1 MVLDKI
7 RTVLKMIRFEHSV
20 FALPFALLSALIA
33 ARGVPDIHQIVW
45 IVLACVFARTAAM
58 SFNRLVDFEFD
69 KINPRTC
76 SWALPAGAVSRG
88 FVAVF
93 VIVNVLLFIFAAAQL
108 NRLALALSPLALIV
122 LLGYSY
128 TKRFTY
134 LSHAILGLALG
145 IAPMGGWIAIRGEF
159 AFAPAVL
166 GLGVL
171 LWTCGFDILYS
182 LQDIEFDRRAGLF
195 SIPQQFGVRAALNI
209 SSLSHALGFICFL
222 AVYVLGNLGWLYL
235 IGTIM
240 VGLLLIYEHAL
251 VKPNDLSRVNTAFF
265 TVNGIISIFLFICG
279 LGDFLL
285 RLAR

>member
-1 MVLDKI
+1 
-7 RTVLKMIRFEHSV
+7 
-20 FALPFALLSALIA
+20 
-33 ARGVPDIHQIVW
+33 
-45 IVLACVFARTAAM
+45 
-58 SFNRLVDFEFD
+58 
-69 KINPRTC
+69 
-76 SWALPAGAVSRG
+76 
-88 FVAVF
+88 
-93 VIVNVLLFIFAAAQL
+93 
-108 NRLALALSPLALIV
+108 
-122 LLGYSY
+122 
-128 TKRFTY
+128 
-134 LSHAILGLALG
+134 
-145 IAPMGGWIAIRGEF
+145 
-159 AFAPAVL
+159 
-166 GLGVL
+166 VL

-265 TVNGIISIFLFICG
+265 TVNGIISIFLLGCG